1 MYRLHDDL
9 GRDHR
14 NRFAAA
20 LIAVLALVASVR
32 SFFNRFAYDDRYIIE
47 LNPVMHTVR
56 DWWTVFQ
63 NSYWPKEWGG
73 DAYRPLTILAFK
85 LEYALSGGK
94 PWSFHVVNI
103 ALYAIASVL
112 VYLIARRILPTWAAW
127 ITAALFAVHPVHV
140 EAVANVVGQSELLVA
155 AASLGATLLYLRDR
169 QNGELR
175 SSTIGIIALLY
186 AVACCS
192 KEHGIVLPALLL
204 ACEVTVVDDATPLRS
219 RLLTNRWL
227 YLTLAVI
234 AIAFVSVRSIVLADH
249 ALGGFHPFVP
259 FAALNITRTDR
270 ILTALGV
277 VPQWV
282 RLLYWPAHLSA
293 EYGPPGI
300 EIAQGPSITQLPG
313 LIVLAAIVGVG
324 VLARRRNPV
333 VALGVAYTCI
343 TLLPSSNF
351 VLPAGIILAERTL
364 FLPSVGAMLIV
375 GAVAGYAAS
384 VAQRRGSSRTFA
396 VVGGAVCAAL
406 VAVGALRSVRR
417 SRVWYD
423 SETVFRQ
430 SVADSP
436 LAYRAHFML
445 GAWAFENQR
454 PREGE
459 RELRQALKLFPYDP
473 FVALDLAENYR
484 ELNRCPA
491 AIPLFRSIIGTNKS
505 FPLGRTGFAI
515 CLLETGS
522 YAEAKERA
530 NDAIEVG
537 GDTVSLRRIISLA
550 DSMIAVRHGVGSA
563 TDVSRPGVH
572 SKVPETV
579 QKTAEMTPGPRNK

>member
-1 MYRLHDDL
+1 MSSSGDL
-9 GRDHR
+9 ARDRR
-14 NRFAAA
+14 NLFAAP
-20 LIAVLALVASVR
+20 LIAALALVS
-32 SFFNRFAYDDRYIIE
+32 SMTSIFNQFAYDDQYIIR
-47 LNPVMHTVR
+47 LNPVVHTVR

-73 DAYRPLTILAFK
+73 DGYRPLTILAFK
-85 LEYALSGGK
+85 LEWALSGGK
-94 PWSFHVVNI
+94 PWSFHAVNI
-103 ALYAIASVL
+103 ALYAIVSVL
-112 VYLIARRILPTWAAW
+112 VYLLARRILPNWAAW

-155 AASLGATLLYLRDR
+155 AATLGAMLLYIRDR
-169 QNGELR
+169 RQGDLR
-175 SSTIGIIALLY
+175 PTTIVLVAFLY
-186 AVACCS
+186 AVGCCS

-204 ACEVTVVDDATPLRS
+204 ACEVTVMDDAARLRS
-219 RLLTNRWL
+219 RLYAQRWL
-227 YLTLAVI
+227 YLTLAAI
-234 AIAFVSVRSIVLADH
+234 AITFMSVRSAVLSDH

-293 EYGPPGI
+293 EYGPPAI
-300 EIAQGPSITQLPG
+300 EIAQGPSVTQLPG
-313 LIVLAAIVGVG
+313 LIVLVAILAVG
-324 VLARRRNPV
+324 VLARRRNPII
-333 VALGVAYTCI
+333 ALGVAFTCI

-351 VLPAGIILAERTL
+351 VLPAGIIIAERTL

-384 VAQRRGSSRTFA
+384 VAQRRASMRTFA
-396 VVGGAVCAAL
+396 IVGGSMCAAL
-406 VAVGALRSVRR
+406 LAIGALRSARR

-430 SVADSP
+430 SIVDAP

-445 GAWAFENQR
+445 GAWAFEHQR
-454 PREGE
+454 QREGE

-491 AIPLFRSIIGTNKS
+491 AIPLFRSIIGPNKN

-530 NDAIEVG
+530 TDAIEAG

-550 DSMIAVRHGVGSA
+550 DSMIAVRHGRASA
-563 TDVSRPGVH
+563 TDVSLPGVP

-579 QKTAEMTPGPRNK
+579 QKTAETTPAPGRK